1 MKKIVY
7 VIVALLIID
16 IAVLAI
22 YFCVHIYK
30 IKLIGKDNIVIN
42 VNSDYDDEGVIVT
55 DKGKKIYTYK
65 TINNVNTKEI
75 GTYEVIY
82 TIGKVEK
89 KRIVNVVD
97 NEKPVIKEKNRKF
110 HVKGKKLNTS
120 DFIEVTDNYDKN
132 LIDKVKVSNNF
143 NPNKEGK
150 YKVTYTVSDS
160 SNNESS
166 LESTIYVQEKDTNG
180 IPVLMYH
187 WFYDDT
193 KGEKPGEKNSHN
205 YIAKSEFEKQ
215 MKYLKDNNFYYP
227 TWQELIDYIDKKI
240 DLPKKSVILTDD
252 DCLQS
257 FFDVALPVFQKYE
270 VPFTSFC
277 ITKRSNWQK
286 YVGEKYLTFQSHT
299 DKLHQRI
306 CKGSWDG
313 AVMCK
318 DYDTINNDI
327 KTSVEKVKNT
337 DSFAYPFGHYN
348 DNTIKALK
356 ANGIKLAFTIKDGQV
371 KRGAN
376 KYKLPRVRISRGT
389 SLSTFK
395 KLVK

>member
-1 MKKIVY
+1 MKKY
-7 VIVALLIID
+7 FIISF
-16 IAVLAI
+16 II
-22 YFCVHIYK
+22 I
-30 IKLIGKDNIVIN
+30 LIGTIPFIIHMNSKYEIDLIGIKDVTIN
-42 VNSDYDDEGVIVT
+42 VGSDYVDEGVVV
-55 DKGKKIYTYK
+55 KRFGKKTKNYEI
-65 TINNVNTKEI
+65 INNVDSNKV
-75 GTYEVIY
+75 GNYEVIY
-82 TIGKVEK
+82 KTKDSEI
-89 KRIVNVVD
+89 KRNVNVVD
-97 NEKPVIKEKNRKF
+97 NVKPNIKL
-110 HVKGKKLNTS
+110 KKSNYYLRNS
-120 DFIEVTDNYDKN
+120 KVDLKDYIEVSDNYDKDLN
-132 LIDKVKVSNNF
+132 IKIESNIDLNKNGVYKVK
-143 NPNKEGK
+143 
-150 YKVTYTVSDS
+150 YLVSDS
-160 SNNESS
+160 SNNESG
-166 LESTIYVQEKDTNG
+166 LETTINVQEKDTDG

-193 KGEKPGEKNSHN
+193 KGEKPGERNSHN

-215 MKYLKDNNFYYP
+215 MKYLKDNNYYFP
-227 TWQELIDYIDKKI
+227 TWQELIDYIDNKI

-286 YVGEKYLTFQSHT
+286 YVGEPYLEFESHT
-299 DKLHQRI
+299 NALHNRI

-318 DYDTINNDI
+318 DYNTIRDDLKLSI
-327 KTSVEKVKNT
+327 EKVKNT
-337 DSFAYPFGHYN
+337 YSFAYPFGHYN

-356 ANGIKLAFTIKDGQV
+356 EVGIKLAFTIKDGKV

-389 SLSTFK
+389 SIETYK
-395 KLVK
+395 RLVK

>member
-1 MKKIVY
+1 MKKYFI
-7 VIVALLIID
+7 ISFIIILIATIPFIIHMNSKYEID
-16 IAVLAI
+16 
-22 YFCVHIYK
+22 
-30 IKLIGKDNIVIN
+30 LIGIKDVTIN
-42 VNSDYDDEGVIVT
+42 VGSDYVDEGVVV
-55 DKGKKIYTYK
+55 KRFGKKTKNYEI
-65 TINNVNTKEI
+65 INNVDSNKV
-75 GTYEVIY
+75 GNYEVIY
-82 TIGKVEK
+82 KTKDSEI
-89 KRIVNVVD
+89 KRNVNVVD
-97 NEKPVIKEKNRKF
+97 NVKPNIKL
-110 HVKGKKLNTS
+110 KKSNYYLRNS
-120 DFIEVTDNYDKN
+120 KVDLKDYIEVSDNYDKDLN
-132 LIDKVKVSNNF
+132 IKIESNIDLNKNGVYKVK
-143 NPNKEGK
+143 
-150 YKVTYTVSDS
+150 YLVSDS
-160 SNNESS
+160 SNNESG
-166 LESTIYVQEKDTNG
+166 LETTINVQEKDTDG

-193 KGEKPGEKNSHN
+193 KGEKPGERNSHN

-215 MKYLKDNNFYYP
+215 MKYLKDNNYYFP
-227 TWQELIDYIDKKI
+227 TWQELIDYIDNKI

-286 YVGEKYLTFQSHT
+286 YVGEPYLEFESHT
-299 DKLHQRI
+299 NALHNRI

-318 DYDTINNDI
+318 DYNTIRDDLKLSI
-327 KTSVEKVKNT
+327 EKVKNT
-337 DSFAYPFGHYN
+337 YSFAYPFGHYN

-356 ANGIKLAFTIKDGQV
+356 EVGIKLAFTIKDGKV

-389 SLSTFK
+389 SIETYK
-395 KLVK
+395 RLVK